1 MGKIARDVHNG
12 NGVRLLHNET
22 IPELLAEWE
31 DGALCNTQQA
41 KEKNYL
47 IQEFIGNPFLIN
59 DRKFDFRVMM
69 AIISIDPFI
78 VMVRDTYI
86 KMSAEKFD
94 QNSQDLY
101 AMITNVAKG
110 DKTPMEEIR
119 WTS

>member
-1 MGKIARDVHNG
+1 
-12 NGVRLLHNET
+12 
-22 IPELLAEWE
+22 
-31 DGALCNTQQA
+31 
-41 KEKNYL
+41 
-47 IQEFIGNPFLIN
+47 
-59 DRKFDFRVMM
+59 MM